1 MQNNRVIK
9 ALLVLLCTA
18 LLLAGCGG
26 GTTTEPAKPEDKAA
40 KPKEKLTV
48 MLDWYPNAVHSFL
61 YTAMKKGYF
70 AEEGIEL
77 DIQMPAETND
87 PLRMAAANKIDLA
100 FTYQPAVAIA
110 RSEGV
115 QVKSIAAVVRHR
127 LNVVLVPKNSMIKSP
142 KDFAG
147 KKIGYP
153 SMPLDEIH
161 IQTMMQKGGA
171 DFKQAKMTDIGFDIV
186 AALATNR
193 VDAVIGGYKNHE
205 QILLEKKGFPVR
217 AIDLADYGVP
227 DSYELVIA
235 TSDKTAADKKD
246 LLARFWK
253 AASKGGD
260 YVLNHKQEGLGYL
273 LENEKKEF
281 PLEKDVEEKSLDI
294 LLPLMNE
301 QGQPFGSQS
310 SERWTEVVEW
320 LKKNKQVKP
329 DIKPE
334 DCFIALPQ
342 L

>member
-1 MQNNRVIK
+1 MQKSRIGK
-9 ALLVLLCTA
+9 ALFVCLCA
-18 LLLAGCGG
+18 MLLLAGCGG
-26 GTTTEPAKPEDKAA
+26 GTQTGPAKQGEASD

-70 AEEGIEL
+70 AEEGIDL

-115 QVKSIAAVVRHR
+115 PVKSIATVVRHP
-127 LNVVLVPKNSMIKSP
+127 LNVVLVPKNSPIHSP

-153 SMPLDEIH
+153 SMPLDEVN
-161 IQTMMQKGGA
+161 IQTMMEKDGA

-186 AALATNR
+186 SALATNR

-205 QILLEKKGFPVR
+205 QLLLDKKGFPVR
-217 AIDLADYGVP
+217 AINLSDYGVP
-227 DSYELVIA
+227 DSSELVIA
-235 TSDKTAADKKD
+235 ASDKTIADKKD
-246 LLARFWK
+246 VLARFWK
-253 AASKGGD
+253 AASKGQD

-273 LENEKKEF
+273 LANEKKEF

-301 QGQPFGSQS
+301 QGQPFGAQS
-310 SERWTEVVEW
+310 ADQWTKVVEW

-329 DIKPE
+329 DVKPE
-334 DCFIALPQ
+334 DCFTALP
-342 L
+342 